1 MRVERKLR
9 VEKNSK
15 ISNTLGS
22 WNGDRIKTITVKVT
36 WISFDVPYNRIE
48 VRGIALRRN
57 IFALGSE
64 IRELMIEMRM
74 TSRLVQLVEV
84 FLTDNK
90 RFQMR
95 CVPNRETVTF

>member
-1 MRVERKLR
+1 MRR
-9 VEKNSK
+9 S
-15 ISNTLGS
+15 
-22 WNGDRIKTITVKVT
+22 RILEEEYMTRSLVKVDKKKVT

-90 RFQMR
+90 RFEMR